1 MTGRQR
7 IFCRQTPWQGRRA
20 GALLAL
26 AAASFVAEAQE
37 PDPHAIGKAFEY
49 VQLATLSESTINLN
63 AATVLA
69 SRGDGEIA
77 VWEGERQAA
86 LADLTRAERDFEDAL
101 VARTDPAVGKQAAER
116 RAALLVDIEAIEARI
131 RDRDPAYWDLLH
143 PEAVSLTGLQ
153 RLLNADEAL
162 LLIVTFEKKSYSFA
176 VTSKSAGWA
185 RVDGYGSRELKSDV
199 DAIRSGIREEI
210 DGYADRGT
218 GIDLERAHRIYANL
232 VAPVEKDLGS
242 RRRIFTVTS
251 GPLSALPLG
260 LLPRTPAREAPG
272 AAWMADERVIMSL
285 ATVSML
291 RAQRCLL
298 VDQKHRH
305 TGCEAAGAGRSA
317 SKSPGLQGEGFLGV
331 GNPAIGKQDVLS
343 AQPASV
349 PGDWAT
355 RGVANRDMLMG
366 MAPLPGAA
374 AELKMAAQSF
384 GPARSRLLMGS
395 EADERNVRGALRE
408 SRPRFIAFATHGL
421 LASQV
426 GGLAE
431 PGLVLTPPASNVR
444 SDNDGFLSASE
455 IAQFHLARAAIIL
468 SACNTGTEE
477 RGIASRNL
485 NSVARSF
492 QFAGAREVIASH
504 WSVDDE
510 ATARLMEIFFR
521 KIAANPSLSVPAA
534 FQEAQGELRRDRRW
548 ASPAFWASFS
558 TIGADN

>member
-1 MTGRQR
+1 V
-7 IFCRQTPWQGRRA
+7 

-26 AAASFVAEAQE
+26 AVVAASSVAKAQE

-69 SRGDGEIA
+69 SRGDSEISA
-77 VWEGERQAA
+77 WESERQAA
-86 LADLTRAERDFEDAL
+86 LAALTRAERDFEDAL
-101 VARTDPAVGKQAAER
+101 AGKGNTEARQQAAEH
-116 RAALLVDIEAIEARI
+116 RASLLKNIEAIEVRI

-143 PEAVSLTGLQ
+143 PEAVSLAGVQ
-153 RLLNADEAL
+153 RLLNTDEAL

-176 VTSKSAGWA
+176 VTGKSTGWS
-185 RVDGYGSRELKSDV
+185 RIDGYGSSELKSDV
-199 DAIRSGIREEI
+199 DAIRSGIRDKI
-210 DGYADRGT
+210 DGYADSGI
-218 GIDLERAHRIYANL
+218 GIDIERAHRIYANL
-232 VAPVEKDLGS
+232 VAPIKKDLGG
-242 RRRIFTVTS
+242 RRRIFTVVS

-260 LLPRTPAREAPG
+260 LLPETPARESG
-272 AAWMADERVIMSL
+272 EVSWMADGRVIMSL

-298 VDQKHRH
+298 VEPRYRH
-305 TGCEAAGAGRSA
+305 AGCEAAGVGRSG
-317 SKSPGLQGEGFLGV
+317 SKWSGSQGQGFLGI
-331 GNPAIGKQDVLS
+331 GNPAIGNQSALS
-343 AQPASV
+343 TPPAGMA
-349 PGDWAT
+349 GDWAT
-355 RGVANRDMLMG
+355 RGIANRDMLLRM
-366 MAPLPGAA
+366 PSLPGTGF
-374 AELKMAAQSF
+374 ELKIAAQSF
-384 GPARSRLLMGS
+384 GPHRSRLLMGD
-395 EADERNVRGALRE
+395 EADEQTVRGALQNG
-408 SRPRFIAFATHGL
+408 RPRFITFATHGL
-421 LASQV
+421 LASQA

-431 PGLVLTPPASNVR
+431 PGLVLTPPADNIR

-455 IAQFHLARAAIIL
+455 IAQLQLARAAVVL

-477 RGIASRNL
+477 RGIAARNL

-521 KIAANPSLSVPAA
+521 KIAANPDLSVPAA
-534 FQEAQGELRRDRRW
+534 FQESQGELRRDARW

-558 TIGADN
+558 TIGVDN